1 MRFNVKYIYGCH
13 YAAECVYPNCTKCFF
28 NGCGY
33 VCDND
38 YFSYFDDEYYD
49 DEYYDLAT
57 EIQLQNG
64 DKPFYSEYDGGFIL

>member
-1 MRFNVKYIYGCH
+1 MKFRVSYIYGCH
-13 YAAECVYPNCTKCFF
+13 YAAECVYPYCTKCFF

-38 YFSYFDDEYYD
+38 YFSYFDDN
-49 DEYYDLAT
+49 YDLAT

-64 DKPFYSEYDGGFIL
+64 DKPFYSEYDYGFIL